1 MVSKVGSDANDTLVG
16 TDGADILDGKGGID
30 RLEGGKGNDIYIVDS
45 ATDAI
50 IDADGVDTIKS
61 TISFDLNNAA
71 AIENLVLEGAGA
83 INGTGNAANN
93 IVTGNAADNSLN
105 GGLGDDTL
113 IGGGGKDNLTGGRGN
128 DVFVVDGQDDVV
140 SELAGV
146 IEGRD
151 RVESTGTFLLS
162 DNVEDLTLL
171 GTAAINGTGNNLNN
185 LIIGNGANNSINGAE
200 GDDSLEGGAGADTL
214 NGGTGN
220 DLMKG
225 GAGNDVYDVDN
236 LGDQVEEASNGGTD
250 TIRSGV
256 SFVLGANFEHLE
268 LIGGTALN
276 GTGNTLANKITGN
289 SLSNV
294 LDGGKGKDTLIGGDG
309 NDTYVIDTASDV
321 VIELAN
327 AGNDTI
333 RSAVTLS
340 LAKFTEIEN
349 LELLGAGNFNAT
361 GNAGNNKLTGNDGKN
376 VIDGGLGIDTLIGGK
391 GNDTYMVNSEFDQ
404 VIEAAGGGF
413 DQIKATANVQLVA
426 DQEIELVTLL
436 GKGDLN
442 AVGNN
447 ANTKFIGTT
456 GKNTIDGG
464 DGNDT
469 IDGGTG
475 DDSLLGGKG
484 GDSLIGG
491 AGNDTL
497 DGGEGTDTLTGGAGN
512 DIYLVDNAKDV
523 IVEASSGG
531 FDEVQS
537 TVDFELAANIE
548 NLKLIGTSGIGT
560 GNTLNNLIIGN
571 ATKNQLFGQAGN
583 DTLDGG
589 AGADKLTG
597 GIGNDI
603 YIVDDQSDVVTE
615 ALNEGI
621 DRIESSVTINQ
632 LADNVEDLVLT
643 GTASVSGT
651 GNALNNRITGNDGNN
666 FLDGKGGKDTLVGG
680 NGSDSYVVDSSDD
693 VVIELAG
700 GGFDSVR
707 STVSYVLAAEI
718 ENLDLDV
725 NVNGT
730 LNIDGTGNNLANDIF
745 GNNGN
750 NRLVGGAGNDTLTGN
765 DGDDTLDGGAGADSM
780 TGGTGNDVYVV
791 DDTNDVILDGSG
803 VDEVIS
809 SISFFAP
816 QAIEKVTLTGTAD
829 LDASTGTGNQTLIG
843 NAGNNRLEGDS
854 QPTDTGNDT
863 LDGGDGNDTLFGG
876 NGDDSLIGG
885 KGNDSLDGNK
895 GIDASSGGAG
905 DDVYFIDDA
914 KDTIVEFANE
924 GVDTVKSVVSYTLSE
939 NVENLELVIFGNID
953 GTGNSGNNLIV
964 GNVFS
969 NVLTGGAGNDTL
981 VGGNDGNGVTDELIG
996 GVGNDVYKF
1005 TDSGFSKT
1013 IVTEAV
1019 GEGFDIVESGG
1030 SFVLASG
1037 SEVEVLKLVGAFANS
1052 NLTGNEFANQI
1063 LGDTTDN
1070 QLKAG
1075 DGNDTVDGGDG
1086 NDGLFGD
1093 AGNDSLNAGAG
1104 DDFIDGGSG
1113 NDVMTGGSG
1122 NDIYV
1127 VDSTLDKLTEAAD
1140 GGIDTVRASFDFVL
1154 ANNFE
1159 NLQLLV
1165 SGKGTGNA
1173 VSNAVQGNVGDDT
1186 LLGLAGNDTLEGGSG
1201 NDLLD
1206 GGTGDDSMKGGGD
1219 DDIYIV
1225 DSAGDVVVE
1234 GSGQG
1239 FKDEVRSSVSF
1250 VLGDNVENLTLTGTG
1265 NIDGTGN
1272 ELKNLITGTAG
1283 SNRLDG
1289 GNAPAGE
1296 IDKLIGGKGND
1307 TYVLH
1312 GREQFVEVA
1321 GEGVDT
1327 AESADISIDLSQT
1340 GFLDFSSI
1348 ENARLT
1354 GSSNLNAVGNSLNN
1368 RIDGNEG
1375 ANLLDGGAGNDT
1387 LIGGLGNDVYVI
1399 DGTGDVVTEAAGG
1412 GTADRIQ
1419 SSNISVSLAKLAE
1432 VEEIELV
1439 GTAAIDGTGNAKDN
1453 LILGNFGANRLD
1465 GGAGADT
1472 LQGGDGNDV
1481 YIVDNLND
1489 VVSEEGGSGIDL
1501 VESTVSFILDDAGGK
1516 SLIENLTLTGSA
1528 DTNGTG
1534 NALDNIILGNAAR
1547 NALAGLDGSD
1557 TLSGGGGNDTLA
1569 GGTGIDILRGDVGND
1584 ELRGDSGNDLLDG
1597 GTGNDVMAG
1606 GEDSDT
1612 YVVDS
1617 AGDVID
1623 ETGVSGKDLVQSSIS
1638 FDLSKVTG
1646 IEDLTLLGTGAI
1658 NGTGNNGDNRITG
1671 NAGNNVIDGGAGR
1684 DTMLGGAGND
1694 TFIVD
1699 DLNDAVAEQQ
1709 NEGTDK
1715 VVASVS
1721 FALGAN
1727 VEELVLGGTDNLT
1740 GTGNDGNNKIT
1751 GNAGNNTLNGRGG
1764 VDTLIGGDG
1773 NDTYIVDDAKDVVTE
1788 LANGGTDEVEAS
1800 VSFTLAANLE
1810 VLALTGTDNID
1821 GTGNDGA
1828 NLLDGNI
1835 GNNILKGGKGADTI
1849 DGGSGIDTVS
1859 YVGSAAVIIDLS
1871 AGNPAARASGGDAT
1885 GDILFDL
1892 ENVIGSA
1899 NADNITGDAKGNV
1912 IEGGAGKD
1920 TLSGGLGIDTL
1931 SYAGSNAA
1939 VIINLS
1945 GNTASGGHAA
1955 GDVLA
1960 GFENVLGSA
1969 FNDTLT
1975 GDAAN
1980 NVLTGG
1986 AGADKLDGGD
1996 GLDTASYESAAA
2008 SVTVNLTDASKNLG
2022 DAKGDILT
2030 NIETVI
2036 GSAFSDLLIGST
2048 AGVNL
2053 DGGAGND
2060 RLEGGG
2066 NGAFVRGG
2074 AGDDVLTST
2083 FGSAVLDG
2091 GDGIDT
2097 VSYQGNVAVE
2107 INLATGVLGG
2117 AAAGDVFVNI
2127 ENIIG
2132 SDVADT
2138 FIGDAGD
2145 NVLEGG
2151 GGGDKLDGGAGVDL
2165 ASYAFSKAGLRIDLG
2180 NSANGTGDAQGDSYA
2195 GIEGAIGSAFADT
2208 ITGSTQDDVL
2218 EGGAG
2223 ADQLDGAA
2231 GKDTASYA
2239 RSAAAVIVDLAAGT
2253 GSGGDA
2259 AGDTYVGIENL
2270 LGSAFADKLT
2280 GDAGDNVIEGGA
2292 GGDTIDG
2299 GAGFDIVSFANA
2311 TAGVT
2316 GVVGSLGA
2324 TGDAADD
2331 VYAGVEG
2338 VRGSDFA
2345 DNLRFAGIGN
2355 NLLDGGAGNDILG
2368 DDQGT
2373 DTLLG
2378 GDGDDLFLVFDS
2390 ANSADKFDG
2399 GAGSDRIS
2407 YGSASVQID
2416 LASGVNLGGAAGDIF
2431 VDIEVIDGSQFADT
2445 LAGDDAANTFGGI
2458 LGDDILDGRNGDD
2471 TLQGGAGADQ
2481 LIGGAGNDTAVY
2493 QFSNAAVNIDLG
2505 AGSAAGG
2512 EAAGD
2517 TLSGIENLVGSGK
2530 SDTLTGDGNANRL
2543 DGGGGDDTL
2552 SGGDGDDILV
2562 TGSGADS
2569 LDGGSGFDI
2578 ADFSANSS
2586 VQLFLSGE
2594 KANGFGATGVVLSGI
2609 EGLIGSDKGSDT
2621 LFGDS
2626 GSNLLDGRGGDD
2638 KLVGNGG
2645 SDTIL
2650 GGTGIDSLLLLARH
2664 EDANGEIR
2672 IGDLDNDAATTD
2684 DIRGIE
2690 QLDLTDFQ
2698 ASKLVLSSADVLSLE
2713 GETDLFAGGVAID
2726 LRIIGDNVGINRD
2739 SLDLVG
2745 GWSSIG
2751 SAGNLNLFTD
2761 GQSTIAVEQGI
2772 DVTIL

>member
-1 MVSKVGSDANDTLVG
+1 MRDVRCHAATRRVIKMVSKVGSDANDTLVG

-45 ATDAI
+45 ATDVI

-71 AIENLVLEGAGA
+71 AIENLVLEGASA

-93 IVTGNAADNSLN
+93 IVTGNAGENSLS

-171 GTAAINGTGNNLNN
+171 GTAAINGAGNLLNN
-185 LIIGNGANNSINGAE
+185 LIIGNGANNSISGAE

-225 GAGNDVYDVDN
+225 GTGDDVYDIDGV
-236 LGDQVEEASNGGTD
+236 GDQVEEASNGGTD

-256 SFVLGANFEHLE
+256 SFVLGTNFEHLE

-276 GTGNTLANKITGN
+276 GTGNSLANKITGN

-294 LDGGKGKDTLIGGDG
+294 LDGGKGKDTLIGGEG
-309 NDTYVIDTASDV
+309 NDTYVIDIASDI

-349 LELLGAGNFNAT
+349 LELIGVGNLNAT

-376 VIDGGLGIDTLIGGK
+376 VIDGGLGSDTLIGGK
-391 GNDTYMVNSEFDQ
+391 GNDTYMVNSELDQ
-404 VIEAAGGGF
+404 VIEDAGGGF

-426 DQEIELVTLL
+426 SQEIELVTLL
-436 GKGDLN
+436 GKGDLS

-456 GKNTIDGG
+456 GKNTLDGG

-469 IDGGTG
+469 IDGGAG

-497 DGGEGTDTLTGGAGN
+497 DGGEGTDTLTGGTGN
-512 DIYLVDNAKDV
+512 DIYLVDNSKDV

-537 TVDFELAANIE
+537 TVDFELAANVE
-548 NLKLIGTSGIGT
+548 NLKLVGFSGIGT
-560 GNTLNNLIIGN
+560 GNSLNNLIIGN

-589 AGADKLTG
+589 AAADKMTG
-597 GIGNDI
+597 GTGNDI
-603 YIVDDQSDVVTE
+603 YIVDDQSDLVTE
-615 ALNEGI
+615 VLNEGF

-643 GTASVSGT
+643 GAANVSGA

-680 NGSDSYVVDSSDD
+680 NGSDSYIVDSSDD

-700 GGFDSVR
+700 GGVDSVR

-718 ENLDLDV
+718 ENLDLDL
-725 NVNGT
+725 NVGGT
-730 LNIDGTGNNLANDIF
+730 LNIDGTGNNLANDIR
-745 GNNGN
+745 GNNGSN
-750 NRLVGGAGNDTLTGN
+750 KLVGGTGNDTLTGN
-765 DGDDTLDGGAGADSM
+765 GGDDTLDGGVGADSM
-780 TGGTGNDVYVV
+780 VGGAGNDVYVV
-791 DDTNDVILDGSG
+791 DDAGDAILDGSG
-803 VDEVIS
+803 LDEVFS
-809 SISFFAP
+809 SISFIAP
-816 QAIEKVTLTGTAD
+816 QEIEKVTLTGTAD
-829 LDASTGTGNQTLIG
+829 LEASAGTGNQTLIG
-843 NAGNNRLEGDS
+843 NTGNNRLFGDA
-854 QPTDTGNDT
+854 QLTDNGNDT

-885 KGNDSLDGNK
+885 KGNDSLDGND
-895 GIDASSGGAG
+895 GSDTSSGGAG

-914 KDTIVEFANE
+914 KDTIVELANE
-924 GVDTVKSVVSYTLSE
+924 GHDIVKSVVSYTLSE
-939 NVENLELVIFGNID
+939 NVETLELVFGQID

-964 GNVFS
+964 GNTFS

-981 VGGNDGNGVTDELIG
+981 VGGNDGNFVTDKLFG
-996 GVGNDVYKF
+996 GVGNDVYKVA
-1005 TDSGFSKT
+1005 DSGNSKSV
-1013 IVTEAV
+1013 VTEAV
-1019 GEGFDIVESGG
+1019 GEGFDIVESGS

-1037 SEVEVLKLVGAFANS
+1037 SEVEILKLVGAFANS
-1052 NLTGNEFANQI
+1052 DLTGNEFASQI
-1063 LGDTTDN
+1063 IGDATDN
-1070 QLKAG
+1070 QLTAG
-1075 DGNDTVDGGDG
+1075 DGNDTVDGGAG
-1086 NDGLFGD
+1086 NDGLIGD
-1093 AGNDSLNAGAG
+1093 AGDDSLNAGSG

-1127 VDSTLDKLTEAAD
+1127 VDSAQDKITEAANA
-1140 GGIDTVRASFDFVL
+1140 GTDTVRASFDFVL
-1154 ANNFE
+1154 ASNFE
-1159 NLQLLV
+1159 NLQLLI

-1173 VSNAVQGNVGDDT
+1173 VANVIQGNVGEDE

-1201 NDLLD
+1201 NDFLD
-1206 GGTGDDSMKGGGD
+1206 GGTGNDSMKGGGNN
-1219 DDIYIV
+1219 DIYVV

-1234 GSGQG
+1234 DIAQG

-1250 VLGDNVENLTLTGTG
+1250 ALGDNVEILTLTGTG
-1265 NIDGTGN
+1265 NTNGTGN
-1272 ELKNLITGTAG
+1272 ELSNLITGTAG
-1283 SNRLDG
+1283 SNRIDG
-1289 GNAPAGE
+1289 GSASPGGL
-1296 IDKLIGGKGND
+1296 DTLVGGKGND

-1312 GREQFVEVA
+1312 GQELIVENA

-1340 GFLDFSSI
+1340 GFLDFSNF

-1354 GSSNLNAVGNSLNN
+1354 GSSNLNAVGNNLNN
-1368 RIDGNEG
+1368 RIEGNEG
-1375 ANLLDGGAGNDT
+1375 ANLLDGRAGNDT
-1387 LIGGLGNDVYVI
+1387 MIGGSGNDVYVV
-1399 DGTGDVVTEAAGG
+1399 DGIGDVVTEVAGG
-1412 GTADRIQ
+1412 GTADRIR
-1419 SSNISVSLAKLAE
+1419 SSNVSVSLAKLAE

-1439 GTAAIDGTGNAKDN
+1439 GISAIDGTGNAKSN
-1453 LILGNFGANRLD
+1453 LILGNGGANRLD

-1472 LQGGDGNDV
+1472 LQGGNGNDV
-1481 YIVDNLND
+1481 YIVDNLLD
-1489 VVSEEGGSGIDL
+1489 VVVEEEFAGNDR
-1501 VESTVSFILDDAGGK
+1501 VESSVSYILDDPAGKGFV
-1516 SLIENLTLTGSA
+1516 EDLTLTGSA
-1528 DTNGTG
+1528 DVNGTG
-1534 NALDNIILGNAAR
+1534 SQLDNTIIGNGGR
-1547 NALAGLDGSD
+1547 NALSGLAGNDK
-1557 TLSGGGGNDTLA
+1557 LSGGGGNDTLA
-1569 GGTGIDILRGDVGND
+1569 GGIGFDVLRGDAGND
-1584 ELRGDSGNDLLDG
+1584 ELRGDSGNDFLDG
-1597 GTGNDVMAG
+1597 GTGNDIMVG
-1606 GEDSDT
+1606 GEDSDA

-1623 ETGVSGKDLVQSSIS
+1623 ETGTSGRDNVQSSIN

-1658 NGTGNNGDNRITG
+1658 NGTGNSGDNLIAG
-1671 NAGNNVIDGGAGR
+1671 NAGNNVIDGGTGR
-1684 DTMLGGAGND
+1684 DTMFGGAGND

-1699 DLNDAVAEQQ
+1699 DVNDAVSEQQ

-1715 VVASVS
+1715 VVSSVT
-1721 FALGAN
+1721 FTLGAN
-1727 VEELVLGGTDNLT
+1727 VEELVLSGTDNIV
-1740 GTGNDGNNKIT
+1740 GTGNNGNNKIT
-1751 GNAGNNTLNGRGG
+1751 GNAGENILNGLGG
-1764 VDTLIGGDG
+1764 TDTLIGGAG
-1773 NDTYIVDDAKDVVTE
+1773 NDTYDVDDAKDVVIE
-1788 LANGGTDEVEAS
+1788 LANGGTDRVRAS

-1810 VLALTGTDNID
+1810 ALELTGSDNID
-1821 GTGNDGA
+1821 GTGNEGA
-1828 NLLDGNI
+1828 NGLQGNA

-1849 DGGSGIDTVS
+1849 NGGDGIDTVS

-1871 AGNPAARASGGDAT
+1871 AGSEAASASGGDAT
-1885 GDILFDL
+1885 GDVLFSV

-1899 NADNITGDAKGNV
+1899 NADKITGDAKDNV

-1920 TLSGGLGIDTL
+1920 TLTGGGGIDTL
-1931 SYAGSNAA
+1931 SYTGSNAA
-1939 VIINLS
+1939 VNINLS

-1955 GDVLA
+1955 GDILS
-1960 GFENVLGSA
+1960 GFTNLLGSA

-1975 GDAAN
+1975 GDATN

-1986 AGADKLDGGD
+1986 TGADKLDGGD
-1996 GLDTASYESAAA
+1996 GSDTASYDNAAA
-2008 SVTVNLTDASKNLG
+2008 GVTVNLTDASKNAG
-2022 DAKGDILT
+2022 DAKGDVLT
-2030 NIETVI
+2030 NIETVT
-2036 GSAFSDLLIGST
+2036 GSAFGDLLIGST
-2048 AGVNL
+2048 AGINL
-2053 DGGAGND
+2053 DGGTGND

-2074 AGDDVLTST
+2074 DGDDVLTST

-2097 VSYQGNVAVE
+2097 VSYQGNEAAL
-2107 INLATGVLGG
+2107 IDLATGVFGG
-2117 AAAGDVFVNI
+2117 VAAGDVFVNV
-2127 ENIIG
+2127 ENIVG

-2138 FIGDAGD
+2138 FIGDAVD
-2145 NVLEGG
+2145 NILEGG
-2151 GGGDKLDGGAGVDL
+2151 GGGDKLDGGAGIDL
-2165 ASYAFSKAGLRIDLG
+2165 ASYALSKAGLRIDLG
-2180 NSANGTGDAQGDSYA
+2180 NAANNTGDGQGDSYTN
-2195 GIEGAIGSAFADT
+2195 IEGAIGSAFADT
-2208 ITGSTQDDVL
+2208 ITGSTLDDVL

-2223 ADQLDGAA
+2223 ADQLIGAA

-2239 RSAAAVIVDLAAGT
+2239 RSAAAVIVDLAT
-2253 GSGGDA
+2253 GVVSGGDA
-2259 AGDTYVGIENL
+2259 AGDTLAGIENL
-2270 LGSAFADKLT
+2270 LGSTFADKLT

-2299 GAGFDIVSFANA
+2299 GTGFDIVSFANA
-2311 TAGVT
+2311 TAGVN
-2316 GVVGSLGA
+2316 VAVGSNGA
-2324 TGDAADD
+2324 TGDAAGD

-2345 DNLRFAGIGN
+2345 DQLRIGDNGN
-2355 NLLDGGAGNDILG
+2355 NLLDGGAGNDLLQ
-2368 DDQGT
+2368 DDGGT

-2378 GDGDDLFLVFDS
+2378 GDGDDLLTVRDF
-2390 ANSADKFDG
+2390 AKSADRFDG
-2399 GAGSDRIS
+2399 GNGFDSLTYIS
-2407 YGSASVQID
+2407 SSSAVQVD
-2416 LASGVNLGGAAGDIF
+2416 LASGVNLGAAADDII
-2431 VDIEVIDGSQFADT
+2431 VDIEDIGGSNFADT
-2445 LAGDDAANTFGGI
+2445 LAGDDAANTFNGNS
-2458 LGDDILDGRNGDD
+2458 GDDILDGRNGDD
-2471 TLQGGAGADQ
+2471 ALTGGAGADQ

-2493 QFSNAAVNIDLG
+2493 RFSNAAVNIDLG
-2505 AGSAAGG
+2505 TGSAAGG

-2517 TLSGIENLVGSGK
+2517 TFSGIENLVGSNLA
-2530 SDTLTGDGNANRL
+2530 DTLTGDGNANRL
-2543 DGGGGDDTL
+2543 EGGGGNDR
-2552 SGGDGDDILV
+2552 
-2562 TGSGADS
+2562 
-2569 LDGGSGFDI
+2569 F
-2578 ADFSANSS
+2578 
-2586 VQLFLSGE
+2586 
-2594 KANGFGATGVVLSGI
+2594 
-2609 EGLIGSDKGSDT
+2609 
-2621 LFGDS
+2621 
-2626 GSNLLDGRGGDD
+2626 
-2638 KLVGNGG
+2638 VGTGG

-2650 GGTGIDSLLLLARH
+2650 GGTGIDSLLLLERH

-2713 GETDLFAGGVAID
+2713 GETDLFAGGIEVG
-2726 LRIIGDNVGINRD
+2726 LRIIGDNDD
-2739 SLDLVG
+2739 SIDLVG

-2751 SAGNLNLFTD
+2751 SAGGQNLFTD
-2761 GQSTIAVEQGI
+2761 GQSTIAVGQGI